1 MRTFIPGQFIIDL
14 SEEAKI
20 MTTVRAEQKNDAEA
34 IDEVT
39 RLAFGQED
47 ECLLIRR
54 IRNSPRFIPDL
65 SLVAVKEG
73 KIVGHILFSPII
85 IETAKG
91 NIQALSLAPMAVLP
105 AFQNRGIGS
114 ELVQEGLSRCR
125 RLDHKIVVV
134 IGHPDYYPR
143 FGFILARP
151 QGLAVAFPV
160 PDEAFMVQELVPR
173 ALESIKGTVRYPPEF
188 NETIGGSKAAP

>member
-1 MRTFIPGQFIIDL
+1 M
-14 SEEAKI
+14 KI
-20 MTTVRAEQKNDAEA
+20 VTTVRAEQKNDVEA
-34 IDEVT
+34 IDEVN

-91 NIQALSLAPMAVLP
+91 NTQALSLAPMAVLP
-105 AFQNRGIGS
+105 AFQNLGIGS
-114 ELVQEGLSRCR
+114 EVVQEGLSRCQ
-125 RLDHKIVVV
+125 RLGHKIVVV
-134 IGHPDYYPR
+134 IGHPGYYPR
-143 FGFILARP
+143 FGFIPARP
-151 QGLAVAFPV
+151 QGLEVAFPV
-160 PDEAFMVQELVPR
+160 PDEAFMVHELVPQ
-173 ALESIKGTVRYPPEF
+173 ALEGIKGTVRYPSEF
-188 NETIGGSKAAP
+188 DETSGEPKNAP